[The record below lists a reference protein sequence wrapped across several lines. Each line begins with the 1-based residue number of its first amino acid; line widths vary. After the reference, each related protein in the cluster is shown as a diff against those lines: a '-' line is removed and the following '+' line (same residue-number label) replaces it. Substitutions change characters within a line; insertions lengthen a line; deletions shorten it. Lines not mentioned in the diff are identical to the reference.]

1 MPGNRPRPTPYH
13 VILNAA
19 NRRTEL
25 NAQERITID
34 LADRLKKL
42 PPYLFAEIDRT
53 KREVVRTGRDII
65 DLGVGDPDLPTPP
78 HIIEALHRAALDPAN
93 HRYAL
98 DLGMPTLRKAIA
110 GWYGRRFGVSLDPET
125 EVLPLIGSKEGIG
138 HIPFAFVNPGD
149 TVLVPDPGYP
159 VYQATTI
166 LAGGEPHRM
175 PLREENGFLPDFDAV
190 PAEAC
195 RRAKLLFINYP
206 NNPTAATCDRTFF
219 ERAIGFARRHG
230 IIVCHDAAYTEL
242 AYDGFRP
249 PSFLEV
255 EGSKEVGI
263 EFHSLSKTYSM
274 TGWRVGFAV
283 GNAAVLAGLGK
294 VKSNIDSG
302 IFQAVQLAGVAALE
316 GPQEFLADYLATYQR
331 RRDALVDGLR
341 GLGWNVATPKATFYV
356 WTRVPG
362 RMRSAEMAGLLL
374 REAGI
379 VATPGNGLGPSGEGY
394 IRMTL
399 TVPEERI
406 REAVERI
413 GKLEI
418 R

>member
-1 MPGNRPRPTPYH
+1 M
-13 VILNAA
+13 
-19 NRRTEL
+19 E
-25 NAQERITID
+25 

-42 PPYLFAEIDRT
+42 PPYLFAEIDRM
-53 KREVVRTGRDII
+53 KREVVGTGRDII

-98 DLGMPTLRKAIA
+98 DLGMPALRRAIA
-110 GWYGRRFGVSLDPET
+110 DWYGRRFGVRLDPDT

-149 TVLVPDPGYP
+149 AVLVPDPGYP

-175 PLREENGFLPDFDAV
+175 PLLDERGFLPDLDAI
-190 PAEAC
+190 PAEVR

-206 NNPTAATCDRTFF
+206 NNPTAATCDRGFF
-219 ERAIGFARRHG
+219 ALVAEFARRHG

-249 PSFLEV
+249 PSFLELD
-255 EGSKEVGI
+255 GAKEVGI

-283 GNAAVLAGLGK
+283 GNAEVIAGLGK
-294 VKSNIDSG
+294 VKSNLDSG
-302 IFQAVQLAGVAALE
+302 IFQAVQLAGVAALD
-316 GPQEFLADYLATYQR
+316 GPQDFLEEYIAIYRR

-341 GLGWNVATPKATFYV
+341 SLGWSVAKPRATFYV
-356 WTRVPG
+356 WARVPG
-362 RMRSAEMAGLLL
+362 RLRSAELAGRLLK
-374 REAGI
+374 EAGI

-413 GKLEI
+413 GKLGI
-418 R
+418 G